1 MEYQVNLTY
10 QVSRF
15 EYGAPEKNRHSF
27 YLVVV
32 VFDPVFGV
40 KQDDGVRQA
49 NFAAKRCPVV
59 KKNTNVFWSTGKL
72 NIFD

>member
-1 MEYQVNLTY
+1 MV
-10 QVSRF
+10 
-15 EYGAPEKNRHSF
+15 

-49 NFAAKRCPVV
+49 NFAAKRCSVT
-59 KKNTNVFWSTGKL
+59 KNNIFLVNWKANQSPALDGFRSTGERNGTETGRNGKGMVPV
-72 NIFD
+72 